1 MTDPMTIITQFYTPG
16 TEVYDIFMAHGEA
29 VRDKALALARG
40 VARLNPDYEFIASAA
55 LLHDIGIFQTNDPV
69 LKCHGKHPYICHGVI
84 GKKLLD
90 ELGLT
95 RHALVCERHV
105 GLGITEEDVVT
116 ANLPLPRRDMRPIT
130 LEEEIIC
137 YADKFYSKLPLP
149 PREKTLEAVIEDVK
163 SNRYGEHKM
172 TVFMEWTK
180 RFGC

>member
-1 MTDPMTIITQFYTPG
+1 MIDPMAIIHQFYTPG
-16 TEVYDIFMAHGEA
+16 TQGYEIFMAHGEA
-29 VRDKALALARG
+29 VRDKALAMARR
-40 VARLNPDYEFIASAA
+40 VAHLNPDYEFIASAA
-55 LLHDIGIFQTNDPV
+55 LLHDVGIFQTNDPV
-69 LKCHGKHPYICHGVI
+69 LKCHGTHPYICHGVI

-90 ELGLT
+90 ELGLA

-116 ANLPLPRRDMRPIT
+116 ANLPLPRRNMCPVT

-149 PREKTLEAVIEDVK
+149 PREKSMEDVLEDIK
-163 SNRYGEHKM
+163 MNRYGPHKM
-172 TVFMEWTK
+172 PLFVEWTK